1 MKNVRQKVSWLAT
14 VVLILVS
21 LLSIYSSG
29 EVGSNSWISLLLI
42 PFTIS
47 LALSSGESHPIVV
60 EESFEWMEDEEDIE
74 KNEIS
79 PGDFGYDTPIL

>member
-1 MKNVRQKVSWLAT
+1 MNNVRWKVGWLAT
-14 VVLILVS
+14 TVLILVS

-47 LALSSGESHPIVV
+47 LALSGGESNPIVV
-60 EESFEWMEDEEDIE
+60 EEGFEWMEDEEDIE

>member
-1 MKNVRQKVSWLAT
+1 MDSVRRKVGWLAT
-14 VVLILVS
+14 IVLILTS
-21 LLSIYSSG
+21 LLSVYTSG
-29 EVGSNSWISLLLI
+29 EVGSNSWIFLLLI

-47 LALSSGESHPIVV
+47 LALSGGESHPIVV
-60 EESFEWMEDEEDIE
+60 EESFEWMEDEEDVE

>member
-1 MKNVRQKVSWLAT
+1 M
-14 VVLILVS
+14 
-21 LLSIYSSG
+21 
-29 EVGSNSWISLLLI
+29 LI

-47 LALSSGESHPIVV
+47 LALSGGESHPIVV

>member
-1 MKNVRQKVSWLAT
+1 MNNVRWKVGWLAT
-14 VVLILVS
+14 TVLILVS

-47 LALSSGESHPIVV
+47 LALSGGESHPIVV
-60 EESFEWMEDEEDIE
+60 EENFEWMEDEEDIE

>member
-1 MKNVRQKVSWLAT
+1 MDNVRWKVGWLAT
-14 VVLILVS
+14 TVLILAS

-47 LALSSGESHPIVV
+47 LALSGGESHPIVV

-79 PGDFGYDTPIL
+79 AGEFGYDTPIL

>member
-1 MKNVRQKVSWLAT
+1 MNNVRWKVGWLAT
-14 VVLILVS
+14 TVLILVS

-47 LALSSGESHPIVV
+47 LALSSGESHRIVV

>member
-1 MKNVRQKVSWLAT
+1 MVGWLAT
-14 VVLILVS
+14 TVLILVS

-47 LALSSGESHPIVV
+47 LALSSGESHSIVV
-60 EESFEWMEDEEDIE
+60 EESFQWMEDEEDIE
-74 KNEIS
+74 RNEIS
-79 PGDFGYDTPIL
+79 AGDFGYDTPIL

>member
-1 MKNVRQKVSWLAT
+1 MNNVRWKVGWLAT
-14 VVLILVS
+14 TVLILVS

-47 LALSSGESHPIVV
+47 LALSGGESHPIVV
-60 EESFEWMEDEEDIE
+60 EERFEWMEDEEDIE

>member
-1 MKNVRQKVSWLAT
+1 MNNVRWKVGWLAT
-14 VVLILVS
+14 TVLILVS

-47 LALSSGESHPIVV
+47 LALSGGKSHPIVV